1 MSIWCPGKEP
11 PQKSTAVV
19 EVRYSNGDREFGWP
33 SGFDWKSTSRPIR
46 EWRWASPTGNVASSG
61 EKTPTTSSYL
71 PSLISLYAGE
81 YEKSGDRKWLYRI
94 TTLIAGHLELLE

>member
-1 MSIWCPGKEP
+1 MSIWCPGNEP

-19 EVRYSNGDREFGWP
+19 EVRYNNGDREFGWP
-33 SGFDWKSTSRPIR
+33 SGFDWKSTSNPIR
-46 EWRWASPTGNVASSG
+46 EWRWVAALPAKPS
-61 EKTPTTSSYL
+61 TSTYL

-81 YEKSGDRKWLYRI
+81 YERSGDNKWLYRI